1 MFNYN
6 NNVFMQPYGNDD
18 TGGGS
23 GGSGGGGD
31 DPAFNFPPTGGGG
44 SSDFEFSF
52 TDSQHS
58 FTDPPRFYKA
68 NDPYYYEID
77 NIPLQQIH
85 TNCLWLKDQVMGASL
100 QVSGI
105 PKRKLAELQPYVNN
119 ADRIINVRKGN
130 FTARVN
136 DAYRGGIASPMPDI
150 PEYVIDINRTPIYQT
165 KGTEISDSTF
175 RNIVGNQVVEALYN
189 NGLYE
194 QFNHH
199 ASRIVRTSNNTVRFQ
214 SAAGQFSTGQ
224 NEVTVANFPKVRSA
238 VWQSFSDVVNV
249 FGNDKP
255 DLRQLSV
262 DFTRKW
268 GGVFRTAV
276 VNVAQELA
284 VEIPVFEDEDFM
296 SQNPSYDPK
305 VRIDLVF
312 VYTHAVDQTETTLA
326 SGGQGSLR
334 KITKPALGVVKGAG
348 GILAAKGNALPI
360 ADDATTIGSDEWVS
374 QGDLRSAY
382 YDTSQATG
390 QVMDMAIIAP
400 ISDQNNLPDDR
411 PFDAVESL
419 SFPSPDDLL
428 NLAPLLADN
437 AIENDL
443 ALVGQS
449 VLPLCYVIVKKGAPV
464 ILEEDIIDIRP
475 FLRTTELAYNER
487 AGIGGANPPI
497 SLANPV
503 TTKAEL
509 YNAIEMLRDRTDD
522 IFDLFGLDLENA
534 IAGTVRPKPFI
545 SATTTKLF
553 TQTDFMP
560 WYDVQSQANDL
571 PATASVGMQG
581 VNGGTAMSEPT
592 NGGTEFKLVRGRYH
606 IKLDTAI
613 VSQNETGNTSKWRA
627 QILDQN
633 DVILH
638 PLVPDNN
645 VFTFRAGMDSA
656 DFEFDAGFHM
666 SAILDVEENGTTL
679 RFKVTESS
687 TSSSNAKNVGSV
699 TITRIANLDGTEG
712 TIN

>member
-6 NNVFMQPYGNDD
+6 NNVFMQAYGDGD
-18 TGGGS
+18 AGGGAGGGTGGG
-23 GGSGGGGD
+23 
-31 DPAFNFPPTGGGG
+31 DPSFNFPPTGGGG
-44 SSDFEFSF
+44 TTDFEFSYV
-52 TDSQHS
+52 DSQHS

-85 TNCLWLKDQVMGASL
+85 TNCLWLRDQVMGASL

-105 PKRKLAELQPYVNN
+105 PKRKLTELQPYVNN
-119 ADRIINVRKGN
+119 ADRIINIRKGN
-130 FTARVN
+130 FTARIN
-136 DAYRGGIASPMPDI
+136 DAYGGAIANPMATT
-150 PEYVIDINRTPIYQT
+150 PEFEIDINRTPIYQAR
-165 KGTEISDSTF
+165 GTEVPDDTF
-175 RNIVGNQVVEALYN
+175 RTIVGNLVVESIYN

-199 ASRIVRTSNNTVRFQ
+199 ASRILRISDNTVRFT
-214 SAAGQFSTGQ
+214 SSNGQFATQ
-224 NEVTVANFPKVRSA
+224 NEATLGNLAKVKSA
-238 VWQSFSDVVNV
+238 VWQSFSDVVNA
-249 FGNDKP
+249 FGSSTP
-255 DLRQLSV
+255 DFRQLSV

-276 VNVAQELA
+276 VNVANELS
-284 VEIPVFEDEDFM
+284 VEIPAFDDEDFM
-296 SQNPSYDPK
+296 NQNPSYDPK

-312 VYTHAVDQTETTLA
+312 VYTHPVDQTETTLA
-326 SGGQGSLR
+326 SGGQGTLR

-348 GILAAKGNALPI
+348 GIIAAKGNALPI
-360 ADDATTIGSDEWVS
+360 ADDATTIGSDAWVQQS
-374 QGDLRSAY
+374 DLRSAY

-390 QVMDMAIIAP
+390 QVMDMAIIGA
-400 ISDQNNLPDDR
+400 IADQNNLPEDR
-411 PFDAVESL
+411 PFDEVESL

-428 NLAPLLADN
+428 NLAPLISDGA
-437 AIENDL
+437 AENDL
-443 ALVGQS
+443 SLVGQS

-487 AGIGGANPPI
+487 AGLGAANPPV

-503 TTKAEL
+503 TSKAEL
-509 YNAIEMLRDRTDD
+509 YNAIQMLRDRTDD
-522 IFDLFGLDLENA
+522 IFGQFGLDLDNA

-545 SATTTKLF
+545 TATTTKLF

-560 WYDVQSQANDL
+560 FYEVQAQSNDL
-571 PATASVGMQG
+571 PATAPGAMLG
-581 VNGGTAMSEPT
+581 VNGGIAISEPT

-606 IKLDTAI
+606 VKLDTAL
-613 VSQNETGNTSKWRA
+613 VSQNETGNTSKWRC
-627 QILDQN
+627 QILNQN
-633 DVILH
+633 DEILH

-666 SAILDVEENGTTL
+666 NTILDIEDNGTTL
-679 RFKVTESS
+679 RFKITETR
-687 TSSSNAKNVGSV
+687 TSGSNALNVGSIS
-699 TITRIANLDGTEG
+699 ITRIGNLDGTEG
-712 TIN
+712 NIS